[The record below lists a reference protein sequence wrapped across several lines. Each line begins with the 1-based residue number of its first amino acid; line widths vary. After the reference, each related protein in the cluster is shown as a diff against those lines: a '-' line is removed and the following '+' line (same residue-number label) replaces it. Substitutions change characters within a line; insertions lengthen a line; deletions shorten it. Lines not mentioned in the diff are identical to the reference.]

1 MVEIAFA
8 LIAFSASLSMTYLWL
23 RLQERRKLGQPIRDY
38 GPQIHTHKQGTPT
51 AGGVALMLAFLGSW
65 AVLALF
71 DHATLGPKAL
81 FVGAATLGFGLIG
94 LLDDGLKIFQ
104 RHAQGLPGR
113 YKLLLQA
120 IACGALAWAAIAV
133 EIVPPLRIPVLGET
147 FALPPALSVALIF
160 LIFLSTVNAFNETD
174 GLDGLLA
181 GITLIALGAYGGV
194 LYLQN
199 EITLLQIT
207 ALAAMAVLGFLWWN
221 AHPARIILGDTGSF
235 ALGGLVGAVA
245 LVTGTALFLPL
256 IASIPVIETLSVI
269 VQVLSFKLFKK
280 RIFKVS
286 PLHHHFERAR
296 GVDYEFLLPNHE
308 WPEVL
313 ITLRFWIIAVI
324 GAVLALLSYR

>member
-1 MVEIAFA
+1 MEIALAILTF
-8 LIAFSASLSMTYLWL
+8 LTSLVLTRLWL
-23 RLQERRKLGQPIRDY
+23 GLQERTRIGQPIRDY
-38 GPQIHTHKQGTPT
+38 GPEIHTHKKGTPT
-51 AGGVALMLAFLGSW
+51 AGGVALVLAFLGSW
-65 AVLALF
+65 AVLALL
-71 DHATLGPKAL
+71 DHTALSQKAL

-120 IACGALAWAAIAV
+120 IACGVLAWAALALELASSVRIPFMG
-133 EIVPPLRIPVLGET
+133 EIV
-147 FALPPALSVALIF
+147 ALPPALSVALIF
-160 LIFLSTVNAFNETD
+160 LVFISTVNAFNETD

-181 GITLIALGAYGGV
+181 GVTLIALGAYGV
-194 LYLQN
+194 ILYLQN
-199 EITLLQIT
+199 ELTLLNIT
-207 ALAAMAVLGFLWWN
+207 ALAAMALLGFFWWN

-245 LVTGTALFLPL
+245 LVTGTAFFLPL
-256 IASIPVIETLSVI
+256 IALIPVIETLSVI

-280 RIFKVS
+280 RVFKVS

-296 GVDYEFLLPNHE
+296 GVDYEFLLPNQE

-313 ITLRFWIIAVI
+313 ITLRFLIIAAV
-324 GAVLALLSYR
+324 GAMLGLLAYR